1 MANFVDRVLDVET
14 SGLLSQHSTRA
25 KIAPPHITQFGYI
38 AINPGDPTKY
48 KPLLGQGP
56 GGGYTDRLGPIID
69 KYKPLSPDKIPPAMW
84 REIAAKGGY
93 DPSVLQKGSV
103 LNDQVRRH
111 VQTYIDAKASGNI
124 GAFRSASEYIAF
136 IKNDIQHQIN
146 IGNTVRL
153 HAQNKGFD
161 VTMMMEEL
169 RGENPKEH
177 RAFVDW
183 IRRNMDSAKKGNPG
197 LVLRGIEENIHEAM
211 FNVMMKDSTVMPRF
225 ATSGYFEKAAQAGL
239 KTVGIEASS
248 PHYALRTFVDDIVAI
263 QAGGDPDQILK
274 GLPANLRKEVAAVKD
289 YSSFAALQE
298 KMFFGEVDE
307 RLVMGHFNAKA
318 AAKHGQSMG
327 SHVKSLGLQHVSG
340 WKQDDIMKLLK
351 SGKASHA
358 ALQDAMDAWANH
370 LATTDPKAAQK
381 LAMTILTD
389 ESLINERFA
398 SKYAQYLQDHA
409 QAGLSKQP
417 AVNALMKIAHTK
429 AKSIPRA
436 AASRLARSPLT
447 LPIVAAAGGLILA
460 DHLSAHGEIQR
471 VTKGMSQMMAGKL
484 EGLRKS
490 VGQWDNTA
498 GINTSYMNFG
508 IESDFGSG
516 RYNEAWDSG
525 SYRGV
530 PLHPEAVY
538 QRQLLNLNP
547 ELEFEDM
554 QYRAKMSS
562 VPTFG
567 ISREEQANQM
577 IDLSDYI
584 YTVKDAD
591 TILLRKAWM
600 STNVP
605 LLGPVFGFMQRHL
618 GNLMRTMTGHE
629 GGFEVRI
636 AGIDAPETQKNWSGP
651 NSLTD
656 GQPYADEAAEQLDE
670 LMRGRLTDMITGGRA
685 THIKLTPGA
694 TFGRYVGTPY
704 AGGQDLAA
712 ELVRGGG
719 AMALDYGKTQSPYTG
734 MEDIAASGGRGMWQH
749 QEYAGLRQAKERGIR
764 PMMSHLQKRT
774 QVGRSL
780 DAAAT
785 YSLMAYAANPQ
796 MHGVR
801 DQQAQNLYSR
811 GY

>member
-498 GINTSYMNFG
+498 GINTSYMNFN

-516 RYNEAWDSG
+516 RWDQVWGEG
-525 SYRGV
+525 SYKGV
-530 PLHPEAVY
+530 PIDPFIY
-538 QRQLLNLNP
+538 QQRQLLAMSPEIAQEEAMQNLRSSAPTPYGPTRQELADQRLDLSNYIY
-547 ELEFEDM
+547 ELE
-554 QYRAKMSS
+554 
-562 VPTFG
+562 
-567 ISREEQANQM
+567 
-577 IDLSDYI
+577 
-584 YTVKDAD
+584 DAD
-591 TILLRKAWM
+591 SIILHKAWLN
-600 STNVP
+600 TKVP
-605 LLGPVFGFMQRHL
+605 VVGPVIGFLQKHL
-618 GNLMRTMTGHE
+618 MNLVRTVSGQEM
-629 GGFEVRI
+629 GFQVRVS
-636 AGIDAPETQKNWSGP
+636 GLDAPEVEHDYGANWTGSQRFGE
-651 NSLTD
+651 
-656 GQPYADEAAEQLDE
+656 EATGLMDQLMGGSAMQR
-670 LMRGRLTDMITGGRA
+670 LMGGRA
-685 THIKLTPGA
+685 THIKLLPGE
-694 TFGRYVGTPY
+694 TYGRYIGIPY
-704 AGGQDLAA
+704 AAGSDIGA

-719 AMALDYGKTQSPYTG
+719 AIALSMKGSPSPYEG
-734 MEDIAASGGRGMWQH
+734 MEQVATSRGEGMWQYP
-749 QEYAGLRQAKERGIR
+749 EYAAIPEARRRNIR
-764 PMMSHLQKRT
+764 PIMSHLQKRT
-774 QVGRSL
+774 IMSSSL
-780 DAAAT
+780 EAAAT
-785 YSLMAYAANPQ
+785 RSLMTYAMNPQ